1 MVEVQRRTSV
11 ELVACVAI
19 DAFCDGPPR
28 YPACVPLTDAERRL
42 RDLLR
47 LWTVVFGAGA
57 VAFAAQPERTT
68 AALGLL
74 PGPSLPVTEERFWN
88 ALAVSLMATLTVLSA
103 AAAGDVRGRRGL
115 VGPLLVSKAA
125 STLMFLRRY
134 RTPPRRTPYLAGA
147 VCDGSILLVTLQRY
161 LAAR

>member
-1 MVEVQRRTSV
+1 MVEVERRTRV
-11 ELVACVAI
+11 ERVACVAI
-19 DAFCDGPPR
+19 DAFGGGRHR
-28 YPACVPLTDAERRL
+28 YPARVPLTDAERRL

-47 LWTVVFGAGA
+47 LWTVLFGAGA

-74 PGPSLPVTEERFWN
+74 PGPALPAGEEHFWN

-147 VCDGSILLVTLQRY
+147 VCDGSILLVTLRRY
-161 LAAR
+161 VAAR

>member
-1 MVEVQRRTSV
+1 MVEVQRATRV

-19 DAFCDGPPR
+19 DAFGAGPPG
-28 YPACVPLTDAERRL
+28 YPAPVPLTDAERRL

-47 LWTVVFGAGA
+47 LWTVLFGAGA

-74 PGPSLPVTEERFWN
+74 PGPSLPPSEERFWN

-103 AAAGDVRGRRGL
+103 TAAADVRARRGL
-115 VGPLLVSKAA
+115 VRPLLVSKAA

-147 VCDGSILLVTLQRY
+147 VCDGSILLATLRRY

>member
-1 MVEVQRRTSV
+1 
-11 ELVACVAI
+11 VACVAI
-19 DAFCDGPPR
+19 DAFGGGPRR
-28 YPACVPLTDAERRL
+28 YPARVPLTDAERRL

-47 LWTVVFGAGA
+47 LWTVLFGAGA

-74 PGPSLPVTEERFWN
+74 PGPSLPASEERFWN
-88 ALAVSLMATLTVLSA
+88 ALAVSLMATLTVRSASA
-103 AAAGDVRGRRGL
+103 AADVRARRGL
-115 VGPLLVSKAA
+115 VRPLLVSKAA

-147 VCDGSILLVTLQRY
+147 VCDGSILLVTLRRY
-161 LAAR
+161 LATR

>member
-1 MVEVQRRTSV
+1 MVEVERGTFV

-19 DAFCDGPPR
+19 DAFGAGAAR
-28 YPACVPLTDAERRL
+28 YPASVPLTDAERRL

-47 LWTVVFGAGA
+47 IWTLLFGAG
-57 VAFAAQPERTT
+57 VIAFAAQPERTT

-74 PGPSLPVTEERFWN
+74 PGPSLPAGEERFWN
-88 ALAVSLMATLTVLSA
+88 ALAVSLMATLTMLSA
-103 AAAGDVRGRRGL
+103 TAAGDVRGRRSL
-115 VGPLLVSKAA
+115 VRPLLVSKTA

-147 VCDGSILLVTLQRY
+147 VCDGSILLVTLRRY